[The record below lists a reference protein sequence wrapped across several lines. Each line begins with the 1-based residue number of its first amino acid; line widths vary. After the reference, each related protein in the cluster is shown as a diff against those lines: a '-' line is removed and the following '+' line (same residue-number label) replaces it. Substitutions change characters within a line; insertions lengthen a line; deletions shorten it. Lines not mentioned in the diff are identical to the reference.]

1 MTSLKVKMKD
11 LEKEIKARF
20 VGNEEA
26 IRIVLLNQL
35 HRRSATL
42 IRAPRGIGK
51 STLMLLVLKGLC
63 GDDMVVI
70 SGASEVKR
78 GEVVGRLHIPSLE
91 REGVERVLW
100 ASFTKAKGKGLDE
113 VNRLNPYTTANV
125 HHMMQFGEVWAYGQK
140 TMVEDYTL
148 LANENPGDPSTF
160 IHSPPFYDRFDLS
173 VPLNSLTLGEKF
185 RLQELLDRYED
196 SLVKSMPQVL
206 SFEELEEARKE
217 VLEIKLNPDLVGHI
231 NLIVRDFQVCVR
243 DKEESEIKPPT
254 LCEGC
259 HFIRDVC
266 SMVKEPPSERA
277 TVILSHLAKAAVWLN
292 GECTLDDLLRMALW
306 VFSHRIK
313 LVRVRSLL
321 GDLQELLDREQA
333 KLEDRNARRQWTVL
347 NELSKDFNP
356 SFYRIARETAVED
369 AVFAEELMKLEENW
383 IEGGQ
388 LKREETLSAQMDWRL
403 TSARRIRSK

>member
-1 MTSLKVKMKD
+1 LASLKVKMKD

-26 IRIVLLNQL
+26 IRVVLLNQL
-35 HRRSATL
+35 HRRSAAL

-100 ASFTKAKGKGLDE
+100 ASFTKARGKGLDE

-125 HHMMQFGEVWAYGQK
+125 HHMMQFGDVWAYGQK
-140 TMVEDYTL
+140 TTVGDYTL

-160 IHSPPFYDRFDLS
+160 IHSPPFYDRFDVS

-185 RLQELLDRYED
+185 RLQELLDRYEG
-196 SLVKSMPQVL
+196 SLVESMPQVL
-206 SFEELEEARKE
+206 SSEELEEARKE
-217 VLEIKLNPDLVGHI
+217 VLEIKLNPDLVGYI

-254 LCEGC
+254 LCEAC

-292 GECTLDDLLRMALW
+292 GGCTLDDLLRMALW

-321 GDLQELLDREQA
+321 GDLQELLDRERA
-333 KLEDRNARRQWTVL
+333 KLEDRSARRQWTVL

-356 SFYRIARETAVED
+356 SFYRVAKEAAVED
-369 AVFAEELMKLEENW
+369 AVFAEELMKLEEDW
-383 IEGGQ
+383 IGKGQ

-403 TSARRIRSK
+403 TSTWRVHSK

>member
-1 MTSLKVKMKD
+1 VKIKD
-11 LEKEIKARF
+11 LEKEVKSRF

-100 ASFTKAKGKGLDE
+100 ASFTKARGKGLDE

-140 TMVEDYTL
+140 TTVGDYTL
-148 LANENPGDPSTF
+148 LANENPGDPSAF
-160 IHSPPFYDRFDLS
+160 IHSPPFYDRFDVS

-185 RLQELLDRYED
+185 RLQELLDRYEGG
-196 SLVKSMPQVL
+196 LVESMPQVL
-206 SFEELEEARKE
+206 SYEELEEARKE
-217 VLEIKLNPDLVGHI
+217 VQEIKLNPDLMGYI

-254 LCEGC
+254 LCEAC

-277 TVILSHLAKAAVWLN
+277 TVILSHLAKAATWLN

-313 LVRVRSLL
+313 LVRVRSLF
-321 GDLQELLDREQA
+321 GDLRELLDRERA

-356 SFYRIARETAVED
+356 SFYRLAKEAAVED
-369 AVFAEELMKLEENW
+369 AVFAEELMKLEEDW
-383 IEGGQ
+383 IGRGK
-388 LKREETLSAQMDWRL
+388 LKQEETLSAQMDWKL
-403 TSARRIRSK
+403 TSAWRTRSK

>member
-1 MTSLKVKMKD
+1 MKD

-26 IRIVLLNQL
+26 IRVVLLNQL
-35 HRRSATL
+35 HRRSAAL

-100 ASFTKAKGKGLDE
+100 ASFTKARGKGLDE

-125 HHMMQFGEVWAYGQK
+125 HHMMQFGDVWAYGQK
-140 TMVEDYTL
+140 TTVGDYTL

-160 IHSPPFYDRFDLS
+160 IHSPPFYDRFDVS

-185 RLQELLDRYED
+185 RLQELLDRYEG
-196 SLVKSMPQVL
+196 SLVESMPQVL
-206 SFEELEEARKE
+206 SSEELEEARKE
-217 VLEIKLNPDLVGHI
+217 VLEVKSNPDLVGYI

-254 LCEGC
+254 LCEAC

-292 GECTLDDLLRMALW
+292 GGCTLDDLLRMALW
-306 VFSHRIK
+306 VFSHRMK

-321 GDLQELLDREQA
+321 GDLQELLDRERA
-333 KLEDRNARRQWTVL
+333 KLEDRSARRQWTVL

-356 SFYRIARETAVED
+356 SFYRVAKEAAVED
-369 AVFAEELMKLEENW
+369 AVFAEELMKLEEDW
-383 IEGGQ
+383 IGKGQ

-403 TSARRIRSK
+403 TSTWRVHSK

>member
-1 MTSLKVKMKD
+1 LASLKVKMKD

-26 IRIVLLNQL
+26 IRVVLLNQL
-35 HRRSATL
+35 HRRSAAL

-100 ASFTKAKGKGLDE
+100 ASFTKARGKGLDE

-125 HHMMQFGEVWAYGQK
+125 HHMMQFGDVWAYGQK
-140 TMVEDYTL
+140 TTVGDYTL

-160 IHSPPFYDRFDLS
+160 IHSPPFYDRFDVS

-185 RLQELLDRYED
+185 RLQELLDRYEG
-196 SLVKSMPQVL
+196 SLVESMPQVL
-206 SFEELEEARKE
+206 SSEELEEARKE
-217 VLEIKLNPDLVGHI
+217 VLEIKLNPDLVGYI

-254 LCEGC
+254 LCEAC

-292 GECTLDDLLRMALW
+292 GGCTLDDLLRMALW
-306 VFSHRIK
+306 VFSHRMK

-321 GDLQELLDREQA
+321 GDLQELLDRERA
-333 KLEDRNARRQWTVL
+333 KLEDRSARRQWTVL

-356 SFYRIARETAVED
+356 SFYRVAKEAAVED
-369 AVFAEELMKLEENW
+369 AVFAEELMKLEEDW
-383 IEGGQ
+383 IGKGQ

-403 TSARRIRSK
+403 TSTWRVHSK